1 MSDRTSTPPSEPVP
15 FFQRMYDSPFV
26 LLAAGLIIMFVFF
39 TGWGLWEL
47 LTLPPA
53 KLP

>member
-1 MSDRTSTPPSEPVP
+1 MSDRTSTPPSESVP
-15 FFQRMYDSPFV
+15 FLQRMYDSPFV